1 MKFCKICGSKLT
13 ENQRICSNCGTKVKS
28 SITTGVNV
36 NLDSEKVYESLN
48 QGKDLVSKSA
58 IKAKNTFSSTSSKL
72 KDFIEEK
79 NIKEKSIEF
88 SKSKYLKIFITALI
102 ILFISIGGFSLYS
115 KKLNS
120 ASNFVTKLEEAI
132 KNKDYNTLSEM
143 ITSEYIITED
153 KLIPFIN
160 YISENEEIRT
170 SFINSLNEQAVILD
184 SDDSSFRAYDSPS
197 NLFTLQKVTK
207 SKGKYSFSCYFYDG
221 SITVHI
227 PNDSC
232 TIYLNDEELK
242 DLSFEDDGSLIL
254 KNLLPGEYTVKAIYK
269 NDLLNLEDSASFNL
283 FNTQNPSIELL
294 TDKFES
300 VKLYTNVDNAT
311 LLVNDIEV
319 KDFSSNDNFGPVV
332 QGMKLQAVVKTGIK
346 EFKSNEVIWN
356 GTQGVHLNFDA
367 LMKNDPI
374 FKNDEDIKSEVK
386 SLLGSYLKDFAS
398 AVNRNSY
405 SSISSYIL
413 PNSPLETQQKSTIKS
428 LYEQNIKEKFV
439 DFELLDL
446 SISEDKS
453 EIIATV
459 YEVYD
464 ITIDKNTKTETF
476 NTKYSIKYN
485 SNSNKYCLNEYL
497 PVE

>member
-1 MKFCKICGSKLT
+1 MKFCKICG
-13 ENQRICSNCGTKVKS
+13 NQLREDQKICAKCGTKVKS
-28 SITTGVNV
+28 SNNNGINV
-36 NLDSEKVYESLN
+36 NLDSEKIYESIN

-58 IKAKNTFSSTSSKL
+58 VKAKNTFSSTSSKL

-88 SKSKYLKIFITALI
+88 SKSKYFKISIAALI
-102 ILFISIGGFSLYS
+102 IFFISIGGFSLYS

-132 KNKDYNTLSEM
+132 KNKDYNTLNQM

-170 SFINSLNEQAVILD
+170 SFIDSLNEQAVILD
-184 SDDSSFRAYDSPS
+184 SDDSLFRAYDSPS
-197 NLFTLQKVTK
+197 NLFTLQKVNK
-207 SKGKYSFSCYFYDG
+207 SKGKYSFSCYFYDN
-221 SITVHI
+221 SITVSL
-227 PNDSC
+227 PNDLC
-232 TIYLNDEELK
+232 TIYLNEEELK
-242 DLSFEDDGSLIL
+242 NLTFENNGSLIL
-254 KNLLPGEYTVKAIYK
+254 KNLLPGEYTVKAVYK
-269 NDLLNLEDSASFNL
+269 SDLLNLEDSASFNL
-283 FNTQNPSIELL
+283 FNTKNPSVQLL
-294 TDKFES
+294 SDKFES

-311 LLVNDIEV
+311 LLVNNIEV
-319 KDFSSNDNFGPVV
+319 KDFSSNDTFGPVV
-332 QGMKLQAVVKTGIK
+332 QGMKLQALVKTGTK

-386 SLLGSYLKDFAS
+386 SLLGSYLKNFAS

-405 SSISSYIL
+405 SYISSYIL

-428 LYEQNIKEKFV
+428 LYEQDVKETFV

-464 ITIDKNTKTETF
+464 ITIDKNTKTDTF

-485 SNSNKYCLNEYL
+485 TNSNKYSLNEYL
-497 PVE
+497 PAE